1 MDDPALSFDLLAA
14 ALRSDMRDLEVF
26 LEVLAAKLTDAL
38 PGAATVEHEG
48 GLFSKKRI
56 RRLQVQLGEHRYE
69 LARAGR
75 GVEARHSHSVRGIT
89 LKTEELV
96 VERWIEELSRHLAEH
111 ARSSEQAREALG
123 RLLRS

>member
-1 MDDPALSFDLLAA
+1 M
-14 ALRSDMRDLEVF
+14 
-26 LEVLAAKLTDAL
+26 VLAAKLTDAL

-75 GVEARHSHSVRGIT
+75 GLEARHSHSVRGIT
-89 LKTEELV
+89 LKTEELA